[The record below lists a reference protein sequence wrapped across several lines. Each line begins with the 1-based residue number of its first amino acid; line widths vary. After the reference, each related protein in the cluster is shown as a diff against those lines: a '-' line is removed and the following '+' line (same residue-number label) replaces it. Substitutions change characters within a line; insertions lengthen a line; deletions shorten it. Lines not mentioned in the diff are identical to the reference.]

1 MSVPKYTIIH
11 SPAAE
16 NHVNGSYHA
25 LKQATK
31 LALLE
36 GQTPITPALVYEPFL
51 NLIKDP
57 EVRNNTL
64 TRLSLKWANTLI
76 KSEHPFEIQF
86 ALTIKKSK
94 AAPELIELEDQLH
107 AIAAKFSQKGRRI
120 TCYPDFEAKV
130 RDVVLEETG
139 DVTDLRNLKP
149 FDERDQAR
157 AIDAIIS
164 LSKNDNA
171 KATIIESPFKGNV
184 KGHLDYAY
192 QSMINL
198 MDKGHLPFGSHFI
211 YTQVLDDKIQE
222 ERTLGI
228 YSGLEMYHVCPN
240 SVYLLD
246 MGASSG
252 MQLAFDAQGQ
262 YSRECEYLKE
272 GVVSSEP
279 TPDSGL
285 KKSEPDIVNDDVNQS
300 IDYRVRSA

>member
-1 MSVPKYTIIH
+1 
-11 SPAAE
+11 
-16 NHVNGSYHA
+16 
-25 LKQATK
+25 
-31 LALLE
+31 
-36 GQTPITPALVYEPFL
+36 
-51 NLIKDP
+51 
-57 EVRNNTL
+57 
-64 TRLSLKWANTLI
+64 
-76 KSEHPFEIQF
+76 
-86 ALTIKKSK
+86 
-94 AAPELIELEDQLH
+94 
-107 AIAAKFSQKGRRI
+107 
-120 TCYPDFEAKV
+120 
-130 RDVVLEETG
+130 
-139 DVTDLRNLKP
+139 
-149 FDERDQAR
+149 
-157 AIDAIIS
+157 
-164 LSKNDNA
+164 
-171 KATIIESPFKGNV
+171 
-184 KGHLDYAY
+184 
-192 QSMINL
+192 

>member
-1 MSVPKYTIIH
+1 
-11 SPAAE
+11 
-16 NHVNGSYHA
+16 
-25 LKQATK
+25 
-31 LALLE
+31 
-36 GQTPITPALVYEPFL
+36 
-51 NLIKDP
+51 
-57 EVRNNTL
+57 
-64 TRLSLKWANTLI
+64 LI
-76 KSEHPFEIQF
+76 KSEHPFGIQF
-86 ALTIKKSK
+86 ALTIKHSK
-94 AAPELIELEDQLH
+94 AAPELTELEDQLH

-130 RDVVLEETG
+130 RDVVIEETG

-149 FDERDQAR
+149 FNERDQAR
-157 AIDAIIS
+157 AIAAIIS

-171 KATIIESPFKGNV
+171 KATIIESPFKGDV
-184 KGHLDYAY
+184 KGYLDYAY

-246 MGASSG
+246 MGASGG

-272 GVVSSEP
+272 GIVSSEP
-279 TPDSGL
+279 TTDSGL
-285 KKSEPDIVNDDVNQS
+285 NKPEPDVVNVDVNQS
-300 IDYRVRSA
+300 IDYKVRSA

>member
-1 MSVPKYTIIH
+1 MSVPKYNIIY
-11 SPAAE
+11 SPASE
-16 NHVNGSYHA
+16 NHTGGSYHA

-31 LALLE
+31 LALLN

-51 NLIKDP
+51 NLIKDTA
-57 EVRNNTL
+57 VRNDTL

-86 ALTIKKSK
+86 ALTINHNK
-94 AAPELIELEDQLH
+94 AAPELTELEEQLH
-107 AIAAKFSQKGRRI
+107 AIAAKFSPKGRGI

-139 DVTDLRNLKP
+139 DITDLRTLKP
-149 FDERDQAR
+149 FNEKDQAR

-164 LSKNDNA
+164 LSNNNNA
-171 KATIIESPFKGNV
+171 KATVIESPFKGDV

-198 MDKGHLPFGSHFI
+198 MDKGHLPFGSHFT

-222 ERTLGI
+222 ERTICI

-246 MGASSG
+246 MGASGG

-262 YSRECEYLKE
+262 YSRECEYLKN

-285 KKSEPDIVNDDVNQS
+285 TKSEPGIVNNDINQY
-300 IDYRVRSA
+300 IDYKVRSA